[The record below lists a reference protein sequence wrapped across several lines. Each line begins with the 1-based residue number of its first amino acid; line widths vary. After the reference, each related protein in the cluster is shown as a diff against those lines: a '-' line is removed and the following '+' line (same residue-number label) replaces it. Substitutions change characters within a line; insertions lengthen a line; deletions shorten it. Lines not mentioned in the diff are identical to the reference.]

1 MFADVKRSIVLLP
14 MTLVERRKYAFFTEM
29 TSITLVDRVSA
40 GRAEAISGHVSY
52 RTASGLAQ
60 DLEGLWNPDIAP
72 SPSVAP
78 LAHPDFRRYA
88 PPSPKRPPPWFIG
101 MTSGFSKDINKID
114 RKLQGRILEALNE
127 ITQNPV
133 SLRGDTVKPLS
144 GELEGCW
151 RYRIGDYRL
160 IYSPDKSTG
169 DITLLAFESR
179 GSVYSD

>member
-1 MFADVKRSIVLLP
+1 
-14 MTLVERRKYAFFTEM
+14 
-29 TSITLVDRVSA
+29 
-40 GRAEAISGHVSY
+40 
-52 RTASGLAQ
+52 
-60 DLEGLWNPDIAP
+60 
-72 SPSVAP
+72 
-78 LAHPDFRRYA
+78 
-88 PPSPKRPPPWFIG
+88 